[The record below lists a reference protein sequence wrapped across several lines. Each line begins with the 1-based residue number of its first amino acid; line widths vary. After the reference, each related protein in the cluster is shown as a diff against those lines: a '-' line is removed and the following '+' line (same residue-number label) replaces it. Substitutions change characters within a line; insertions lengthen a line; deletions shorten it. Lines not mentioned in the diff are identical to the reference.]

1 MTLSH
6 SSETSEQMKLVS
18 LFTGAGGLDLGLEL
32 EGFTTVA
39 ANEIEAHAC
48 ETLKANRALPGMS
61 TPEFDRWFSEQLDQ
75 KCYTNIGADEV
86 SRLRDRVSRSMG
98 QNPFLR
104 DATILPGDIRQV
116 ASADIARAANVKY
129 GELAVVAGGPP
140 CQPFSRAGKRE
151 AVDVSNGQLFREFV
165 RVVSD
170 LRPRWF
176 LFENVKGLILTKTDV
191 VSTCCKECGN
201 SAVCAFDERLAYFS
215 GAFKNKMCEVCGSS
229 RTQVESECKAGG
241 SLDIIIREFESIGYT
256 CTHNV
261 LNAADFGVPQLRE
274 RLIIVGSRD
283 GEKFH
288 WPTRTHTNSNGT
300 AQSHLFS
307 SEPTSRW
314 VTMREALWVEG
325 HEVYGPLDPE
335 RAVLWVKNVV
345 RPHDEPV
352 TWSLDRPSPTIGAH
366 QSAKLALAP
375 DGVPQE
381 QLLRQQWHTLG
392 KRQGDLPPVP
402 VKHSY
407 LSDVELLK
415 LQSFPDYWYLFGTR
429 MQRAFQIGNAV
440 PVELAR
446 ALGSSLR
453 DACNGVAEAE
463 KLARTVA

>member
-1 MTLSH
+1 MTLPPSG
-6 SSETSEQMKLVS
+6 TPRLKLVS

-32 EGFTTVA
+32 AGFTTVS
-39 ANEIEAHAC
+39 ANEIEPHAC
-48 ETLKANRALPGMS
+48 ETLRANRALPKMDI
-61 TPEFDRWFSEQLDQ
+61 PEFDRWFSEQLNQ
-75 KCYTNIGADEV
+75 KCYANIGADEI
-86 SRLRDRVSRSMG
+86 SSLRKRVSRSSG
-98 QNPFLR
+98 QHPFLKN
-104 DATILPGDIRQV
+104 ATILPGDIRHIT
-116 ASADIARAANVKY
+116 SADIAQAAQAKR
-129 GELAVVAGGPP
+129 GELTLVAGGPP

-165 RVVSD
+165 RVVDD

-176 LFENVKGLILTKTDV
+176 LFENVKGLVQTKTDV
-191 VSTCCKECGN
+191 VHLSCKDCGN
-201 SAVCAFDERLAYFS
+201 SGVCTFDERITYFD
-215 GAFKNKMCEVCGSS
+215 GALKSKNCEVCGSS
-229 RTQVESECKAGG
+229 RTQVESQRRAGG

-256 CTHNV
+256 CTHDV

-274 RLIIVGSRD
+274 RLIILGSRD

-288 WPTRTHTNSNGT
+288 WPTRTHANSNGT

-307 SEPTSRW
+307 SASTSRW
-314 VTMREALWVEG
+314 VTMREALWAQR
-325 HEVYGPLDPE
+325 HEVYGSLDPKK
-335 RAVLWVKNVV
+335 AVLWVKNVV

-366 QSAKLALAP
+366 QSAKLAIAP
-375 DGVPQE
+375 DGVPLE

-402 VKHSY
+402 VKHAY
-407 LSDVELLK
+407 LSDAELLK

-446 ALGSSLR
+446 ALGSALF
-453 DACNGVAEAE
+453 DVCGGVAEAE
-463 KLARTVA
+463 KSVPSVA